1 MTVPYWCRRD
11 NGNRQVSRN
20 DLLTRLAAAL
30 LGIVALALAAATIDS
45 PVTPGGT
52 GGSGGGEGSGGVPAQ
67 PPPAREPAPIEF
79 PAFLE
84 YLVYAVAILG
94 AVALAWYLIVHR
106 REAVRAIALGCLLAL
121 VLVAVVYAITLFPAA
136 GPDNGSEPIEPG
148 LDDEADDPGLPGSG
162 DAEAERVPFG
172 PLLTVVAAV
181 AAIFVGALLLSGRD
195 ADGDGLVAAGPGAE
209 AEPESEAAAVGAAA
223 GRAADRIDGA
233 ADVDNEVYRAWREMT
248 DRLDVDRPETSTPGE
263 FAEAA
268 VEAGLAREHVQEL
281 TRLFEDVR
289 YGHEETTAE
298 MEARAVSVL
307 ERIEAAYADEGA
319 ADEGATD
326 GGRGGERR

>member
-1 MTVPYWCRRD
+1 M
-11 NGNRQVSRN
+11 SRN

-45 PVTPGGT
+45 PVSPGGS
-52 GGSGGGEGSGGVPAQ
+52 GGSGGGEGAGGVPAR
-67 PPPAREPAPIEF
+67 PPPPEEPVPIEF

-94 AVALAWYLIVHR
+94 AIALAWYLIVHR

-121 VLVAVVYAITLFPAA
+121 VVLAVVYAITLFPAA
-136 GPDNGSEPIEPG
+136 GLDDTSEPIEPG

-181 AAIFVGALLLSGRD
+181 AAVFVGALLLSGRD
-195 ADGDGLVAAGPGAE
+195 ADDDGLVSAARDA
-209 AEPESEAAAVGAAA
+209 ESESDPGVAAVGAAA

-248 DRLDVDRPETSTPGE
+248 DLLDVDRPETSTPGE
-263 FAEAA
+263 FAAAA
-268 VEAGLAREHVQEL
+268 VDAGLARGHVEEL

-307 ERIEAAYADEGA
+307 ERIEAEYADAGE
-319 ADEGATD
+319 DAT
-326 GGRGGERR
+326 GGGGERR